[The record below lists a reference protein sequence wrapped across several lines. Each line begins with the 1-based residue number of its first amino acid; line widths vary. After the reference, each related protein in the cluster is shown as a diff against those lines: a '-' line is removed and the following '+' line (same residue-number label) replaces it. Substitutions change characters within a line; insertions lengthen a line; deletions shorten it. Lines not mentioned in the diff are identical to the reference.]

1 MKVHLVDGT
10 FELFRCFHGA
20 PRATNADGKEVGAV
34 RGLLHTL
41 LSLLKGDD
49 VTHVA
54 VAFDQLPSPR
64 GSLGDDPGALVRS
77 QAALAFEAVRG
88 LGIRLWPMYRY
99 QADDAL
105 ATGAFVLQDLAEV
118 DQIVICTTDTDLY
131 QCIAG
136 DRVVVLDR
144 IRKVTT
150 DEDALREKLGI
161 RPHQFPDYLALV
173 GASAKGLPGVP
184 GWGPRATA
192 AVLQRYDGV
201 EEIPED
207 PGEWD
212 MAVRGALRLATELS
226 AHRDEALLIKALAT
240 LHRDLP
246 IDCALTKLRWRG
258 VDRERLEHVIEVT
271 GTHDLYERL
280 QRWDKYRP

>member
-64 GSLGDDPGALVRS
+64 ASLGDDPGALVRS

-99 QADDAL
+99 QADA
-105 ATGAFVLQDLAEV
+105 
-118 DQIVICTTDTDLY
+118 
-131 QCIAG
+131 
-136 DRVVVLDR
+136 R
-144 IRKVTT
+144 
-150 DEDALREKLGI
+150 
-161 RPHQFPDYLALV
+161 
-173 GASAKGLPGVP
+173 
-184 GWGPRATA
+184 
-192 AVLQRYDGV
+192 
-201 EEIPED
+201 
-207 PGEWD
+207 
-212 MAVRGALRLATELS
+212 
-226 AHRDEALLIKALAT
+226 
-240 LHRDLP
+240 
-246 IDCALTKLRWRG
+246 
-258 VDRERLEHVIEVT
+258 
-271 GTHDLYERL
+271 
-280 QRWDKYRP
+280 